1 MKLSIHLAVGLAL
14 AGARLAAAAEA
25 EGESLAEVT
34 VTGTRIQL
42 SAGMTTPTPVAEL
55 KASDLEAMQPSSV
68 TAALTQLPQFAGQSA
83 TSENFGSL
91 GSGGFFN
98 SPGGGSLNLRGL
110 GTKRT
115 LTLLDGRRMV
125 PATAYGGPDINL
137 FPEEVLKSV
146 EVVTGGASA
155 TYGTDAVSGV
165 VNYILDTE
173 MNGFRASAHLCN
185 CSANPLQNLQS
196 INRIKIN

>member
-1 MKLSIHLAVGLAL
+1 MKKYVGRAAVSRKSSVVLAVGMAIAASQFAM
-14 AGARLAAAAEA
+14 AGEA
-25 EGESLAEVT
+25 VVEGDSASLEEVT
-34 VTGTRIQL
+34 VTGSRIQRA
-42 SAGMTTPTPVAEL
+42 AGMTTPTPVAEL
-55 KASDLEAMQPSSV
+55 TVTELQAMQPSSI

-91 GSGGFFN
+91 ASGGFFN

-115 LTLLDGRRMV
+115 LTLLDSRRMV
-125 PATAYGGPDINL
+125 PSTAYGGPDINL

-155 TYGTDAVSGV
+155 T
-165 VNYILDTE
+165 
-173 MNGFRASAHLCN
+173 
-185 CSANPLQNLQS
+185 
-196 INRIKIN
+196 